1 MTTGKHSELQTL
13 QNSDGT
19 FELVVSSEASD
30 DWSEVED
37 LRTAETPPKPRSI
50 PWKPILAALGGLL
63 VVGYIGT
70 KVVSSLSGG
79 VSIDEEPL
87 AVVTGFRPYMG
98 GASAS
103 LGTARTARPTAG
115 ARNAPA
121 EDDWAD
127 PETEERELVVE
138 QGEAAI
144 PAAQEQ
150 LQEEEIVDEAQFD
163 EVIPEPVDNAIH
175 EMEPSAIPRGPND
188 TPNLQKNLNQQLR
201 ALSNDRID
209 MPFPRQN
216 LGAALNGVGGV
227 PDDEP
232 AVEEG
237 EDGDIPP
244 SDENEEESE
253 E

>member
-1 MTTGKHSELQTL
+1 MTTGKHTDLQTL

-37 LRTAETPPKPRSI
+37 LRTAETPTKARSI
-50 PWKPILAALGGLL
+50 PWKPILAALAGVL
-63 VVGYIGT
+63 VVGYIGA

-87 AVVTGFRPYMG
+87 EVVNGFRPYMG

-103 LGTARTARPTAG
+103 LGTARTPRPAAG
-115 ARNAPA
+115 ARNVPA
-121 EDDWAD
+121 EDDWVD
-127 PETEERELVVE
+127 PETEERDLVIE
-138 QGEAAI
+138 QGEPAI
-144 PAAQEQ
+144 PTAQEE
-150 LQEEEIVDEAQFD
+150 LQKEEIVDEAQVED
-163 EVIPEPVDNAIH
+163 VIPEPVDNAIH
-175 EMEPSAIPRGPND
+175 EIEPSAIPHGPND
-188 TPNLQKNLNQQLR
+188 TPNLQRNLNQQLR
-201 ALSNDRID
+201 AISNDRID

-227 PDDEP
+227 PDEEP

-237 EDGDIPP
+237 EDGEIPP
-244 SDENEEESE
+244 VDENGEEIE

>member
-1 MTTGKHSELQTL
+1 MTTGKHTELQTL

-37 LRTAETPPKPRSI
+37 LRTAETPPKPRAI
-50 PWKPILAALGGLL
+50 PWKPILAAVAGVL
-63 VVGYIGT
+63 VVGFIGT
-70 KVVSSLSGG
+70 KIVRSISGG
-79 VSIDEEPL
+79 VSIDDEPL
-87 AVVTGFRPYMG
+87 EVVSGFRPYMG

-103 LGTARTARPTAG
+103 LGTARSARPTAG
-115 ARNAPA
+115 ARNVPA
-121 EDDWAD
+121 EDDWVD

-138 QGEAAI
+138 QGEPAI

-150 LQEEEIVDEAQFD
+150 PQDEIVDEAQID
-163 EVIPEPVDNAIH
+163 EVIDEPVDNAIH

-216 LGAALNGVGGV
+216 LGAALNGIGEV

-244 SDENEEESE
+244 SDENGEENE

>member
-19 FELVVSSEASD
+19 FELVVSSEDSD

-37 LRTAETPPKPRSI
+37 LRTADTSPKARAI
-50 PWKPILAALGGLL
+50 PWKPLLAAVVGVL
-63 VVGYIGT
+63 VVGFIGT
-70 KVVSSLSGG
+70 KIVNSISGG

-87 AVVTGFRPYMG
+87 EVVNGFRPYMG

-103 LGTARTARPTAG
+103 LGTARTARPSAG
-115 ARNAPA
+115 ARNVPA
-121 EDDWAD
+121 EDDWVD

-138 QGEAAI
+138 QGEPAI
-144 PAAQEQ
+144 PTAQEQ
-150 LQEEEIVDEAQFD
+150 PQDEIVDEAQVED
-163 EVIPEPVDNAIH
+163 VIPEPVNDAIH
-175 EMEPSAIPRGPND
+175 EMEPAAIPRGPND
-188 TPNLQKNLNQQLR
+188 MPNLQKNLNQQLR

-216 LGAALNGVGGV
+216 LGAALNGIGGV

-244 SDENEEESE
+244 SDENGEEIE